1 MTKHPRCLRSQSATF
16 FMTTLSLLWPL
27 NRGWVQQSCC
37 TSCTLRASFRSSAW
51 FGRNWSLHSTGL
63 EAKNREKS
71 QIAKKLNKYGHRF
84 IKRVEKNLLAN
95 ISWFVLSCCKGR
107 GKENIPILIWRYSG
121 VSQWCCRQLI
131 SRLCLTDSC
140 SGGRSL
146 GTQEGRYCDSSVWGL
161 FAFLSDSQSQL
172 PRCN

>member
-1 MTKHPRCLRSQSATF
+1 MA
-16 FMTTLSLLWPL
+16 TLSLLWPL

-107 GKENIPILIWRYSG
+107 GKENIPILIWRW
-121 VSQWCCRQLI
+121 VE
-131 SRLCLTDSC
+131 CL
-140 SGGRSL
+140 SGGADSWSHGCVSL
-146 GTQEGRYCDSSVWGL
+146 TRAVGAEALAHRREDIVTPLCEGCLHS
-161 FAFLSDSQSQL
+161 FLTHRASYLDVIK
-172 PRCN
+172 R